1 MSQPHFRR
9 EGALYHV
16 QAPEAWLAHCLCDST
31 DTNPSGPQDPRGLR
45 KRVGACIE
53 SNVNGE
59 FTDVSYLTC
68 LKLVLMSSQNWDTSP
83 KNLHS
88 QRPLKIAPSEIT
100 GRALP
105 RLQLAAATEA
115 VALLLA
121 EPGPNFADPSRH
133 HLSGV
138 TGLIISLIS

>member
-1 MSQPHFRR
+1 M
-9 EGALYHV
+9 
-16 QAPEAWLAHCLCDST
+16 
-31 DTNPSGPQDPRGLR
+31 
-45 KRVGACIE
+45 GACIE

-100 GRALP
+100 GQALP

-115 VALLLA
+115 FAPLLA
-121 EPGPNFADPSRH
+121 EPGPSFAAASRH
-133 HLSGV
+133 HLWCHWPDYFPDQLTLKAFRCSPWCSIK
-138 TGLIISLIS
+138 LLSLLQCNASKIWSSYPSRKYIPFHST